1 MIGTEGSFFGVLH
14 IYAPKNMKINF
25 HLSLTQIYLLVKYVG
40 SECNK
45 NQKDILSIDEVIRS
59 LAIPNF
65 FDHTLCELRDDT

>member
-1 MIGTEGSFFGVLH
+1 MNVWGLICNHKIVSKRWRNQLIWMIVTEGSFFDVLL

-45 NQKDILSIDEVIRS
+45 NRMDI
-59 LAIPNF
+59 
-65 FDHTLCELRDDT
+65 